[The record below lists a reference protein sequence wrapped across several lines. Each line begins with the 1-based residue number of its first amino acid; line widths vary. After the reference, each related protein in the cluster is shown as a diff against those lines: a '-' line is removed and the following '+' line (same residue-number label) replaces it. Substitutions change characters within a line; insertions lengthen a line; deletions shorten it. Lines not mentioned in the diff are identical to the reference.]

1 MKVWFQT
8 QISTMKMNLII
19 IIKIKKSNNLD
30 LIIKLVLQ
38 VLIYKKIADNIVN
51 NELYKNQFY

>member
-1 MKVWFQT
+1 
-8 QISTMKMNLII
+8 MKMNLII